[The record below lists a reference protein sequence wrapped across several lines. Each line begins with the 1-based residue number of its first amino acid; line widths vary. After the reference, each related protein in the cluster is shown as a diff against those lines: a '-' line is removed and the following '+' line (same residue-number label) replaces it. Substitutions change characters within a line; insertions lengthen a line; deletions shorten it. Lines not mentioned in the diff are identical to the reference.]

1 MEKSGIFSLKKNQ
14 TFAFIWGNKH
24 LYLTGK
30 TNEWMFVNQYK
41 VSLDICVYI
50 YVCFILDLIVL
61 LREK

>member
-1 MEKSGIFSLKKNQ
+1 
-14 TFAFIWGNKH
+14 
-24 LYLTGK
+24 
-30 TNEWMFVNQYK
+30 MFVNQYK